1 MIAAAEKRRQQV
13 AADISTAEAAVK
25 SAEAAAEVAAA
36 RIEEARAGA
45 NQARENLAI
54 TTETH
59 SYADIRA
66 QIDGVVTQRL
76 ITVGQLVKPGQAVL
90 KIAQTDP
97 IRLQANVAEVDL
109 GKVKV
114 GNRLAARGQSESDA
128 PIVAAITSI
137 SPILDPAA
145 RTGIV
150 EAILPNRDGRFV
162 PGQFIGVDIS
172 TGKNENALRV
182 PQAAIRSR
190 AQAAAGDPANRV
202 TKYVWI
208 AEESGGNGLFVAK
221 PVDVETGISDGVS
234 IQIVSGL
241 QAGQKVIVAG
251 ADYLK
256 SGATVTAVNGEVAR

>member
-1 MIAAAEKRRQQV
+1 
-13 AADISTAEAAVK
+13 
-25 SAEAAAEVAAA
+25 
-36 RIEEARAGA
+36 
-45 NQARENLAI
+45 
-54 TTETH
+54 
-59 SYADIRA
+59 
-66 QIDGVVTQRL
+66 
-76 ITVGQLVKPGQAVL
+76 
-90 KIAQTDP
+90 
-97 IRLQANVAEVDL
+97 VDL